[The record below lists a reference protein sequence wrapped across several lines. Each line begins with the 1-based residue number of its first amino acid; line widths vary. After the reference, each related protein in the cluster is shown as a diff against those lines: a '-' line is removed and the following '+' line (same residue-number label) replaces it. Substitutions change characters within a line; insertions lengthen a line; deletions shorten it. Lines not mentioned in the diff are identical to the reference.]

1 MRIYI
6 AGPMTGYTEFNYPAF
21 HAAADV
27 LRNAG
32 YEVENPAEVEFG
44 PDVPYEAM
52 IRSGLTQLLRCDAI
66 YMLGGWSSSKGASLE
81 FQVACVLKLRLLG
94 DGAF

>member
-6 AGPMTGYTEFNYPAF
+6 AGPMTGYAEFNYPAF
-21 HAAADV
+21 NATASV

-32 YEVENPAEVEFG
+32 HEVENPAEVEFG

-66 YMLGGWSSSKGASLE
+66 YMLSGWSSSKGASLE
-81 FQVACVLKLRLLG
+81 FQVALMLKLKLMG